1 MEQPL
6 KGILFTPNVDHL
18 VRLQHDRAFY
28 DAYKKVDWLICDSV
42 ILQRMSLLLK
52 DRIIESIPGSTFFH
66 EFCDFHRHDENCRI
80 FILGGKKGVAQL
92 ARQNINQRV
101 GRELVI
107 GAHSPSFSFVQ
118 DRNES
123 MEIIQMINNSDASV
137 LMVCATSPKQELWI
151 AKYYEKLPHVGLF
164 LALGATVDFEAG
176 VAKRC
181 PVYFQR
187 LGMEW
192 FWRFCHEPK
201 RLFRRYFVDD
211 PRFFWYFLQ
220 QLLGMYKN
228 PFEQN
233 EDRHRESEGEEEKPH

>member
-1 MEQPL
+1 
-6 KGILFTPNVDHL
+6 
-18 VRLQHDRAFY
+18 
-28 DAYKKVDWLICDSV
+28 
-42 ILQRMSLLLK
+42 
-52 DRIIESIPGSTFFH
+52 
-66 EFCDFHRHDENCRI
+66 
-80 FILGGKKGVAQL
+80 
-92 ARQNINQRV
+92 
-101 GRELVI
+101 
-107 GAHSPSFSFVQ
+107 
-118 DRNES
+118 

-181 PVYFQR
+181 PVYLQR
-187 LGMEW
+187 LGIEW

-228 PFEQN
+228 PFEPN
-233 EDRHRESEGEEEKPH
+233 ENSHREGEEEKPH